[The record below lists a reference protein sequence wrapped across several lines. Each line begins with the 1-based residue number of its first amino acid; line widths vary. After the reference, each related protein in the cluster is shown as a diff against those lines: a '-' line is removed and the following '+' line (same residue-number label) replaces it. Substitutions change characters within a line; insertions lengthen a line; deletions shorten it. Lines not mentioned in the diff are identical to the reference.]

1 MSKLLARLS
10 DATRSGVFWTH
21 GDAEVRDATRG
32 SALDVVRI
40 DLRPVTTKAA
50 LLDAFSRA
58 LGFPDWFGGN
68 WDALEDC
75 LGDLSWR
82 SGEGLVLLLE
92 GGGGIAPDDLGVLRD
107 ILESCAQSW
116 AARGKPF
123 FAAFVG
129 GNNPMALPELF
140 RRRA

>member
-10 DATRSGVFWTH
+10 DAARSGVFWTH

-32 SALDVVRI
+32 SALDVVHI

-58 LGFPDWFGGN
+58 LGFPHWFGGN

-82 SGEGLVLLLE
+82 NGEGVVLLLE
-92 GGGGIAPDDLGVLRD
+92 GGAGIPTDDLGVLRD

-129 GNNPMALPELF
+129 DDNPMALPELF